1 MDHKRGKI
9 FWRSFADEVHS
20 ATLAWLDPVSVDDH
34 DDRVGKVMYI
44 CILLCASCACV
55 CTRIYMSLYVY
66 TMYTDICHV

>member
-34 DDRVGKVMYI
+34 DDRVGRYTV
-44 CILLCASCACV
+44 
-55 CTRIYMSLYVY
+55 YMNE
-66 TMYTDICHV
+66 